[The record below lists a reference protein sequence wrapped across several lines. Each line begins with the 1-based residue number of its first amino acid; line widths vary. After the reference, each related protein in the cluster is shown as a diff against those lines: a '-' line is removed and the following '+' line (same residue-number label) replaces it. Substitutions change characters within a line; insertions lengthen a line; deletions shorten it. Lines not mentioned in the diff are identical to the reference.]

1 MKKLIVVEVIIL
13 VLLIGVA
20 LFFVSDPARLQ
31 TDPAVTE
38 NTPGA
43 VSEPPPQT
51 ESAAPSAE
59 PTEEPTAPPETEPPE
74 TEPPVVVEMEDNWA
88 EVLENHT
95 ITAGA
100 YFVYDINSGVFLE
113 LSEGITDT
121 PIYPASITKLWAA
134 YVALQYIDPEDTVTV
149 GSELSMID
157 ADSSLAHLQQGDTLT
172 AEQLVAAMLLPSG
185 NDATYVLATEVGR
198 ILMNNPDM
206 RADWAIERFVYQM
219 NSLARNKGMKE
230 SNFITPDGIHDEEH
244 YISATDMLII
254 GRLSLENPV
263 IAKYAASV
271 TQTVTL
277 SNDRSLTWKN
287 TNSLLN
293 PDSQYYC
300 SYAVG
305 LKTGFTTPAGNCLL
319 SAFQVGDRQLLIGV
333 FECPGSNDRFADTLL
348 LFTQAFDLEVPEAE
362 ESYDQAA

>member
-1 MKKLIVVEVIIL
+1 MKKLIFVEVVVL

-20 LFFVSDPARLQ
+20 LFVVSDPAHLQ
-31 TDPAVTE
+31 TDPSVTDS
-38 NTPGA
+38 TPASASVTGD
-43 VSEPPPQT
+43 PPGQADNETPT
-51 ESAAPSAE
+51 EE
-59 PTEEPTAPPETEPPE
+59 PTEEPTAPPE

-88 EVLENHT
+88 ELLAGHT
-95 ITAGA
+95 LTAGE
-100 YFVYDINSGVFLE
+100 YFVYDINSGVFLD
-113 LSEGITDT
+113 LSDGITDT
-121 PIYPASITKLWAA
+121 PVYPASITKLWAA

-149 GSELSMID
+149 GSELTMID

-219 NSLARNKGMKE
+219 NSLAKNKGMKE
-230 SNFITPDGIHDEEH
+230 SNFITPDGIHDENH

-263 IAKYAASV
+263 ISKYAASV
-271 TQTVTL
+271 TETVTL
-277 SNDRSLTWKN
+277 SGDRSLTWKN
-287 TNSLLN
+287 TNYLLD

-305 LKTGFTTPAGNCLL
+305 LKTGYTTPAGNCLL
-319 SAFQVGDRQLLIGV
+319 SAFQVGNRHLLIGV
-333 FECPGSNDRFADTLL
+333 FGCPGSNDRFADTLL
-348 LFTQAFDLEVPEAE
+348 LFTQAFDLEIPEAE
-362 ESYDQAA
+362 ETYDQAA